1 MSGASVLRRTVIALL
16 LSLAL
21 GFAGLYLV
29 VGEAVFRPETYRV
42 RNPGVPVMVL
52 IVVAF
57 LAKWVLPAMRIGL
70 LCRGQKIP
78 ILYRSALFVH
88 LVVMFVAALAPQN
101 TGFGPATV
109 AALKRL
115 GVPVGRGIGVAVQVF
130 LLDLVFFAWAVPLSV
145 GYLDLSNTLEL
156 PAGARVVAFAT
167 ACLAILVA
175 VVLSRRPQ
183 LVVGLILAVA
193 RWRLMAR
200 FASRLRRVARD
211 YYGSALDFLR
221 MPASYWLALHL
232 ATAASWLG
240 GFVLLW
246 ALMRLYG
253 FEFGLLATLAILS
266 SVTLIA
272 HVFPTPGGSGFVEAA
287 VGFGIGANPGGGAA
301 AALLVWRL
309 ASFYVVFLLG
319 PLAGWLLYLS
329 RPVAATGE
337 ASPASGKGKPF
348 ESPPRDPQNREA
360 SRTGCGK
367 DRRGGL
373 V

>member
-1 MSGASVLRRTVIALL
+1 VVRRTVIALL

-29 VGEAVFRPETYRV
+29 GGDAVFRPETYRV
-42 RNPGVPVMVL
+42 QNVSVPVVVL
-52 IVVAF
+52 IVAAF
-57 LAKWVLPAMRIGL
+57 LAKWVSPAARIGL

-78 ILYRSALFVH
+78 VPYRSALLVH
-88 LVVMFVAALAPQN
+88 LIAMFVAALAPQN

-109 AALKRL
+109 AALRRL

-130 LLDLVFFAWAVPLSV
+130 LLDLVFFAWAVPASM

-156 PAGARVVAFAT
+156 PRSAGVVAFAA
-167 ACLAILVA
+167 ACPGILIA

-200 FASRLRRVARD
+200 FASRLRKVARD
-211 YYGSALDFLR
+211 YYGSARAFLR
-221 MPASYWLALHL
+221 MPTSYWIALHL
-232 ATAASWLG
+232 ATAANWFG

-253 FEFGLLATLAILS
+253 VEFGLLATLAILTS
-266 SVTLIA
+266 ITLVS
-272 HVFPTPGGSGFVEAA
+272 HFVPTPGGSGFVEAA

-309 ASFYVVFLLG
+309 ASFYVIFLLG
-319 PLAGWLLYLS
+319 PLAGWLLYMS
-329 RPVAATGE
+329 RPVAA
-337 ASPASGKGKPF
+337 SPARGKRKP
-348 ESPPRDPQNREA
+348 
-360 SRTGCGK
+360 
-367 DRRGGL
+367 L
-373 V
+373 